1 MDATSRVSPP
11 LKWHGGKYY
20 LARQIVALMPPHLH
34 YVEPFAGGL
43 SVLLAKKPEGISEVV
58 NDLNGGLSN
67 FWKVLQSE
75 EQFARFHRILEAVP
89 FSQVEWED
97 AAEERTDEV
106 DRAVRFF
113 IRCRQ
118 SLAGRMD
125 VFAPLS
131 KTRTRRGMNEQASAW
146 ISAVDSLPLVHARLR
161 RVSILNRDALEVIR
175 QEDTP
180 KTLFYLDPPYLAE
193 TRTADDVYT
202 HEMGEK
208 AHVELLGA
216 IRKCK
221 GQVMLSGYP
230 SELYDKELHD
240 WTRREFALP
249 NQAASGKQK
258 RRMIEVVWSNF

>member
-1 MDATSRVSPP
+1 MSARVAPP

-20 LARQIVALMPPHLH
+20 LAQKIVALMPPHLH

-43 SVLLAKKPEGISEVV
+43 SVLLAKKPEGTSEVV

-67 FWKVLQSE
+67 FWKVLQNE
-75 EQFARFHRILEAVP
+75 AKFARFHRILQAVP
-89 FSQVEWED
+89 FSQSEWEE
-97 AAEERTDEV
+97 AAKEGTDEV
-106 DRAVRFF
+106 DCAVRFF

-125 VFAPLS
+125 TFAPLS
-131 KTRTRRGMNEQASAW
+131 KTRVRRGMNEQASAW
-146 ISAVDSLPLVHARLR
+146 ISAVDSLPAVHARLR
-161 RVSILNRDALEVIR
+161 RVSVTNRDALEVIR
-175 QEDTP
+175 LEDAP
-180 KTLFYLDPPYLAE
+180 ETLFYLDPPYLAA
-193 TRTADDVYT
+193 TRTADDVYA

-208 AHVELLGA
+208 AHAKLLGA

-221 GQVMLSGYP
+221 GRVMLSGYP

-240 WTRREFALP
+240 WTRREFPLP